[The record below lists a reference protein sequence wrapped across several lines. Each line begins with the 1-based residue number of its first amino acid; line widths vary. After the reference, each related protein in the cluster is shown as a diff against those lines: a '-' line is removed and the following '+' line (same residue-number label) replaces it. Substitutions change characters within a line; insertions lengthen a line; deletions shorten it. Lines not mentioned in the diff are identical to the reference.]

1 MNCTNTDR
9 ISYRRL
15 QDHAIPTV
23 CPGHTPGLCDPFLY
37 QGRDSHFEALPVVLV
52 PGIQWE
58 QARLILC
65 PTLQAGLGK
74 APFPGVLEAGF
85 RTGVRLAGTS
95 FSSSVPEDTEE
106 EKHGFKIGQS

>member
-15 QDHAIPTV
+15 QDHAILTV

-52 PGIQWE
+52 PGIQWSWK
-58 QARLILC
+58 
-65 PTLQAGLGK
+65 G
-74 APFPGVLEAGF
+74 
-85 RTGVRLAGTS
+85 S
-95 FSSSVPEDTEE
+95 FSRCTRSRFQDWS
-106 EKHGFKIGQS
+106 KIGRHILFIFCP